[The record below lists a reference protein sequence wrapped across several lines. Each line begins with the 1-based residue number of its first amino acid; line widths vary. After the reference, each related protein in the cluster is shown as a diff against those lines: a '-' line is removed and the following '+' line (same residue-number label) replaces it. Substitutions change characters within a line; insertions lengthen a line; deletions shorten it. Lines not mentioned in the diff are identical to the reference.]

1 MKNQSKL
8 FWIRKDMNEDY
19 IKQEIIDM
27 IQDDRVKGCTLRF
40 VSASRIDMVLRIISN
55 LQEFFPEE
63 KIRVSHD
70 SK

>member
-1 MKNQSKL
+1 MT
-8 FWIRKDMNEDY
+8 EDY
-19 IKQEIIDM
+19 IKQELIDM
-27 IQDDRVKGCTLRF
+27 IQDDKVKGCTLRF
-40 VSASRIDMVLRIISN
+40 VSASKIDMILRIINN